1 MTIVFFI
8 EIDQVGYVSSFV
20 GAVPCKMSGLPA
32 LEAVIVSSWLVSLCK
47 SLVGQKLWIYPY
59 SLRVPVSHGS
69 WGVGGVVDGI
79 EAAGES
85 GAAGS
90 GARGAGRPGESGG
103 AGEGSAVLWEGGG
116 DGDVTRDGGDAGV
129 GGVGEACEGT

>member
-8 EIDQVGYVSSFV
+8 EIDKVGYVSSFV

-32 LEAVIVSSWLVSLCK
+32 LEAAIVSSWLVGLRK

-79 EAAGES
+79 

-129 GGVGEACEGT
+129 GGVGEACEAGT